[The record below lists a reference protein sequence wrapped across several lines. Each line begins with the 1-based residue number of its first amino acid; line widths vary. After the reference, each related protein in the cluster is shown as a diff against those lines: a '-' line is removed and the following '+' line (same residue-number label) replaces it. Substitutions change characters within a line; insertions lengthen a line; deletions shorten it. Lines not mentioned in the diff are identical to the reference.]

1 MSSWQ
6 KLCLERRAWALAVA
20 DECARLAA
28 AARDRYGEMDV
39 MIKCLDA
46 AVVNLEHSVKQIEPK
61 YTELKKWVAP
71 ALDEHV
77 RLAANWEK
85 CLLVARSVPI
95 SAAMV
100 QFMTGKDVKKKQA
113 TLDDLIEL
121 DTARKAGSLAP
132 KSERKFSD
140 KAQSLDKAANAMY
153 QGLEQL
159 IAEFDSLVSRSA
171 LTHSGEAD
179 QLLEDIE
186 AVAKKFHTDSQIVQE
201 YTTRQRDLSQASKTA
216 QNQTERLI
224 PTLKRRANDMD
235 DMVHYA
241 TQARNAIAADSL
253 RCMRSISGITSL
265 HSNVKSQ
272 MSIVNQSEEDMTTF
286 DYLRLIHQL
295 PYMYASFVAEA
306 IRRRDWA
313 DKIKADSST
322 LANEMA
328 LFQDEEAKRRR
339 RWHKMVG
346 STYGPDEFGTNI
358 LGLEVNLLGE
368 EETWPNMSKADLEE
382 FLDHLRRK
390 GAEADMIEEV
400 TKLAQELNNP
410 TKQQSKRLKA
420 FKNGSI
426 HEAALGRSGLMIR
439 GDDELLRS
447 LQDDKSK
454 LENKVKTAESRVR
467 RLEDLLHRSQATRPS
482 LGSLFGH
489 ERNDSTYSLQSPT
502 VPTSSDDH
510 RHRASAGNELQQQRI
525 QQLESEL
532 ATEKGRSAG
541 LEKELSAR
549 TALHNDMKSQMEE
562 VNSTKKDLLGN
573 MEALKREFMEE
584 RKSLEEEIKL
594 LKARIEDNED
604 EMEHLGESREH
615 EKATYDERVTVLEQE
630 IHRLGKEKQDEML
643 KSQGQVA
650 FLRNEVR
657 LQRER
662 NDTLERK
669 VEALTE
675 ENKALSRDAH
685 AAQDANKTQL
695 GALRDLHDQ
704 LCPDGDAPADV
715 ADLIEILTSRA
726 AQVVSRLSITEND
739 MSVLKADFD
748 QSQEHIRSLKS
759 ELAEAQERLAA
770 EEDAAQ
776 RLRENLSEEKARGA
790 ALEKDAEDS
799 RSQLGQ
805 LRAQLSDGETG
816 SESLRKRLDEE
827 ERRLT
832 AVNEELALKQSQ
844 IGSLV
849 EELGLSKEKQHKSQG
864 KVTDLTRRLDAR
876 TERAKDLTQRLYAQ
890 NDRLCR
896 LLERLGFAVSREGTA
911 MTIQKI
917 PRSERVSLSQT
928 QHATD
933 SSFHGGQASAVRRS
947 ITPGSR
953 FLADSADLELLYW
966 TNSTEEEDETEK
978 YEAFVSKLGSFD
990 MDLMTET
997 VYRRVKDVEHL
1008 ARKLQ
1013 RDARAYREK
1022 ARTLQK
1028 EAHEKIAY
1036 KHFKEG
1042 DLALFLPT
1050 RNQASGAWAAFNVG
1064 FPHYFLREQDGH
1076 RLRSREWL
1084 VARITRIEERVVDLS
1099 KTVHKQAPEPDSA
1112 NDEEDDNPFQLSD
1125 GLRWYMID
1133 AHEDKAGAP
1142 STPGLG
1148 KSTIAANNVE
1158 ARADMH
1164 LHRHGHG
1171 NGHGQGHGGSRDKRT
1186 SVHSIEGAS
1195 KALTKSLESR
1205 RSSSNSKK
1213 ALPFSGAA
1221 LLKGTALASETNSL
1235 RAAAS
1240 ETPMGASPPVQDSPL
1255 ATTTAVGADGDGG
1268 GEGTANPAQKP
1279 GESSQQT
1286 TAPEE
1291 GSGSSGSK
1299 PAAASTSE
1307 QQHHSAEPA
1316 RLHRE
1321 RSEASVES
1329 QSRSKRSVV
1338 WDPLWSV
1345 DLTYEGKGAG

>member
-1 MSSWQ
+1 
-6 KLCLERRAWALAVA
+6 
-20 DECARLAA
+20 
-28 AARDRYGEMDV
+28 MDV

-61 YTELKKWVAP
+61 YAELKKWVAP
-71 ALDEHV
+71 ALEEHM
-77 RLAANWEK
+77 RLATSWDK
-85 CLLVARSVPI
+85 CLSVARTVPI

-100 QFMTGKDVKKKQA
+100 KFMTGKDIKRKQG

-121 DTARKAGSLAP
+121 DTAKKAGSLAAT
-132 KSERKFSD
+132 SERRFSD
-140 KAQSLDKAANAMY
+140 KTQSLDKAANAMY
-153 QGLEQL
+153 RGLEQL
-159 IAEFDSLVSRSA
+159 ISDFDSLVGRSV
-171 LTHSGEAD
+171 LTRSGEAD

-186 AVAKKFHTDSQIVQE
+186 AVAQKFHTDAQIVQE
-201 YTTRQRDLSQASKTA
+201 FSTRQRDLSQASRMA

-224 PTLKRRANDMD
+224 PTLKRRAKEMD

-241 TQARNAIAADSL
+241 TQARNAIATDSL
-253 RCMRSISGITSL
+253 RLMRSITGITSL

-272 MSIVNQSEEDMTTF
+272 MTIVNQSEEDMTTF

-295 PYMYASFVAEA
+295 PYMYASFVSEA
-306 IRRRDWA
+306 IRRREWTE
-313 DKIKADSST
+313 KIKADSST

-346 STYGPDEFGTNI
+346 GTYGPDEFGANI

-400 TKLAQELNNP
+400 TKVVQELNSP

-420 FKNGSI
+420 FKNGSV

-447 LQDDKSK
+447 LQEDKSK

-467 RLEDLLHRSQATRPS
+467 RLEDLLHRSHASRPS

-502 VPTSSDDH
+502 VPSSDDH
-510 RHRASAGNELQQQRI
+510 RRSAAGNELQQQRI

-532 ATEKGRSAG
+532 AAEKERSAG
-541 LEKELSAR
+541 LEKELSDR
-549 TALHNDMKSQMEE
+549 TTQHNDMKGQMEE

-604 EMEHLGESREH
+604 EMEHFGESREH
-615 EKATYDERVTVLEQE
+615 EKATYDERVAILEQE
-630 IHRLGKEKQDEML
+630 IYRLRKEQQDEML

-650 FLRNEVR
+650 FLRNDVR

-662 NDTLERK
+662 NDVLEKK
-669 VEALTE
+669 VATATE
-675 ENKALSRDAH
+675 ENKALSRDVH
-685 AAQDANKTQL
+685 AAQEASKTQIA
-695 GALRDLHDQ
+695 ALRDLHDQ
-704 LCPDGDAPADV
+704 LCPEDDAAADV
-715 ADLIEILTSRA
+715 AELIEALLSRA
-726 AQVVSRLSITEND
+726 AQVVSSLRITEND

-748 QSQEHIRSLKS
+748 QSQEHVKSLKS
-759 ELAEAQERLAA
+759 ELAGAQERLAA
-770 EEDAAQ
+770 EEDSAQ
-776 RLRENLSEEKARGA
+776 RLRESLSEEKARVA
-790 ALEKDAEDS
+790 ALEKDVEDS
-799 RSQLGQ
+799 RSQLDQ

-832 AVNEELALKQSQ
+832 AANEELAMKQSQ
-844 IGSLV
+844 IGSLM
-849 EELGLSKEKQHKSQG
+849 EELAMSKEKQHKSQE
-864 KVTDLTRRLDAR
+864 KVADLTRRLDAR
-876 TERAKDLTQRLYAQ
+876 TDRAKDLTQRLYAQ

-896 LLERLGFAVSREGTA
+896 LLERLGFAVTREGSS

-928 QHATD
+928 QHAND
-933 SSFHGGQASAVRRS
+933 SFDAGQASAARRS
-947 ITPGSR
+947 TTPGSR
-953 FLADSADLELLYW
+953 ALADSADLELLYW
-966 TNSTEEEDETEK
+966 TNSTEEDDEAEK
-978 YEAFVSKLGSFD
+978 YEAFLNKLGSFD
-990 MDLMTET
+990 MDLVAET
-997 VYRRVKDVEHL
+997 VYRRVKDIEHM

-1022 ARTLQK
+1022 ARALQK

-1064 FPHYFLREQDGH
+1064 FPHYFLREQDSH

-1084 VARITRIEERVVDLS
+1084 VARISRIEERVVDLS
-1099 KTVHKQAPEPDSA
+1099 KTVQKQAPEPDA
-1112 NDEEDDNPFQLSD
+1112 GNEEQKEEDDNPFQLSD

-1164 LHRHGHG
+1164 MHGRGHGH
-1171 NGHGQGHGGSRDKRT
+1171 GHGQGGGRDKAT

-1195 KALTKSLESR
+1195 KAALTKSLESR

-1213 ALPFSGAA
+1213 ALPFSGAG
-1221 LLKGTALASETNSL
+1221 LLKGSALASETNSL

-1240 ETPMGASPPVQDSPL
+1240 ETPTGASPPAQDSPL
-1255 ATTTAVGADGDGG
+1255 LTTAGGNGGGGGGGGG
-1268 GEGTANPAQKP
+1268 GEGPASSSPQKA
-1279 GESSQQT
+1279 GESSRQM
-1286 TAPEE
+1286 AAGRDE
-1291 GSGSSGSK
+1291 GSSGSK
-1299 PAAASTSE
+1299 PAGGTSE
-1307 QQHHSAEPA
+1307 VRNDMDVLLGP
-1316 RLHRE
+1316 
-1321 RSEASVES
+1321 
-1329 QSRSKRSVV
+1329 
-1338 WDPLWSV
+1338 
-1345 DLTYEGKGAG
+1345 